1 MNFVFDVC
9 LHNGPGARS
18 APSRYCEPAKGF
30 NRDINGGPWLV
41 VLPYCN
47 ARVPERIKASQPL
60 DLTLEL
66 VPRSRFD
73 VVELRSHF
81 AAEHEAFAPYPH
93 CLYWSSHTTAGFLD
107 RSLAARLTPESVPS
121 YLEAFRAL
129 FPEGAGYEHDR
140 LDRRNDLDPKQR
152 AVEPRNADSH
162 LAFIAGGLR
171 PCVTH
176 PNRPGESVFF
186 VDLDGM
192 ISGKPRRRLTRLI
205 GFHNE
210 RVVRSTRIEV
220 PLSTHPIDSVNLK
233 DPRLGIYQQLAD
245 FVTRAGVGKGR
256 LRIDLDPSERH
267 SALTINEYETLLMKH
282 DLAEVLRN
290 PLRFFAEKSRHALA
304 NPRAV
309 PAKTLGY
316 AKYDFVRVL
325 NKSLDTLGLRG
336 SIVEKL
342 LARTL
347 AVPAARFFRM
357 RRSVSLL
364 ISERPD
370 GSNGLIEGTY
380 QSPIL
385 VQWERAPRETRLLD
399 VSLSELR

>member
-1 MNFVFDVC
+1 M
-9 LHNGPGARS
+9 S
-18 APSRYCEPAKGF
+18 AK
-30 NRDINGGPWLV
+30 
-41 VLPYCN
+41 
-47 ARVPERIKASQPL
+47 PL

-66 VPRSRFD
+66 VPRARFD
-73 VVELRSHF
+73 IVELRAHF
-81 AAEHEAFAPYPH
+81 AAEHEAVAPFPH

-107 RSLAARLTPESVPS
+107 RSLAARLSGEHIPT
-121 YLEAFRAL
+121 YMDAFRTI

-140 LDRRNDLDPKQR
+140 LERRDDLAPEQR

-176 PNRPGESVFF
+176 PNRPGEEVYF

-192 ISGKPRRRLTRLI
+192 VEGRPRRRLTRLI
-205 GFHNE
+205 GFRQE
-210 RVVRSTRIEV
+210 RKVGTARIEV
-220 PLSTHPIDSVNLK
+220 PVSAHAIDSINLK
-233 DPRLGIYQQLAD
+233 DPRLGVYDQLSQ
-245 FVTRAGVGKGR
+245 FVAAAGVGKGR
-256 LRIDLDPSERH
+256 LRIVLDPAERH
-267 SALTINEYETLLMKH
+267 SALTVNEYETLLMNH

-290 PLRFFAEKSRHALA
+290 PLRFVAEKYRHAIA

-316 AKYDFVRVL
+316 AKYDLVRVL
-325 NKSLDTLGLRG
+325 NKGLDTLGLRG
-336 SIVEKL
+336 SVVEKV

-364 ISERPD
+364 VSERED
-370 GSNGLIEGTY
+370 GTNGLIEGTY

-385 VQWERAPRETRLLD
+385 VQWQRPSRQSRVLE
-399 VSLSELR
+399 VSLTEIV

>member
-1 MNFVFDVC
+1 V
-9 LHNGPGARS
+9 GIGR
-18 APSRYCEPAKGF
+18 E
-30 NRDINGGPWLV
+30 NGGESSHAG
-41 VLPYCN
+41 VLGYGI
-47 ARVPERIKASQPL
+47 ARVPNQNLMTAKPL

-66 VPRSRFD
+66 LPKARFD
-73 VVELRSHF
+73 LVELRSHF
-81 AAEHEAFAPYPH
+81 ADEHEAFAAYPH

-107 RSLAARLTPESVPS
+107 RSLTARLSPEHIPS
-121 YLEAFRAL
+121 YLQAFRAL

-140 LDRRNDLDPKQR
+140 LERRHDLNPRQR

-171 PCVTH
+171 PCITH
-176 PNRPGESVFF
+176 PNQSGESVFF
-186 VDLDGM
+186 VDLDGVVE
-192 ISGKPRRRLTRLI
+192 GRPRRRLTRLI
-205 GFHNE
+205 GFNE
-210 RVVRSTRIEV
+210 ERTVRTVRIEV
-220 PLSTHPIDSVNLK
+220 PVSSHPIDSVNLK
-233 DPRLGIYQQLAD
+233 DPRLGLYDRLSE
-245 FVTRAGVGKGR
+245 FVTTAGVGKGR
-256 LRIDLDPSERH
+256 LRIVLDPSERH
-267 SALTINEYETLLMKH
+267 AALTVNEYETLLMKN
-282 DLAEVLRN
+282 DLADVLRN

-336 SIVEKL
+336 SIVEKA

-364 ISERPD
+364 VSDRED
-370 GSNGLIEGTY
+370 GTHGLIEGTY

-385 VQWERAPRETRLLD
+385 VQWQRARRQTRALEVTLT
-399 VSLSELR
+399 ELH

>member
-1 MNFVFDVC
+1 M
-9 LHNGPGARS
+9 PQRT
-18 APSRYCEPAKGF
+18 
-30 NRDINGGPWLV
+30 
-41 VLPYCN
+41 
-47 ARVPERIKASQPL
+47 KASQPL
-60 DLTLEL
+60 DLTLEV
-66 VPRSRFD
+66 VPRARFD
-73 VVELRSHF
+73 VVEFRSHF
-81 AAEHEAFAPYPH
+81 AAEHEAFAAYPH

-107 RSLAARLTPESVPS
+107 RSLTARLPPEAVPS

-129 FPEGAGYEHDR
+129 FPEGAGYQHDR
-140 LDRRNDLDPKQR
+140 LERRGDLDAGQR

-171 PCVTH
+171 ACVTH
-176 PNRPGESVFF
+176 PNRRGESVFF
-186 VDLDGM
+186 VDLDGVVE
-192 ISGKPRRRLTRLI
+192 GRPRRRLTRLI
-205 GFHNE
+205 GFHAE
-210 RVVRSTRIEV
+210 HTVRTTRIEV
-220 PLSTHPIDSVNLK
+220 PVSPHPIDSVNLK
-233 DPRLGIYQQLAD
+233 DPRLGVYQQLSD
-245 FVTRAGVGKGR
+245 FVARSGIRKGR
-256 LRIDLDPSERH
+256 LRIVLDPSERH

-364 ISERPD
+364 ISDRSD
-370 GSNGLIEGTY
+370 GTNGLIEGTY

-385 VQWERAPRETRLLD
+385 VQWDRAPREARLLE
-399 VSLSELR
+399 VTLTELR

>member
-1 MNFVFDVC
+1 MAV
-9 LHNGPGARS
+9 
-18 APSRYCEPAKGF
+18 K
-30 NRDINGGPWLV
+30 
-41 VLPYCN
+41 
-47 ARVPERIKASQPL
+47 PL

-66 VPRSRFD
+66 VPKARFD
-73 VVELRSHF
+73 VVEMRSHF
-81 AAEHEAFAPYPH
+81 SQEHQAVAAFPN

-107 RSLAARLTPESVPS
+107 RSLAARLKAEQVPT
-121 YLEAFRAL
+121 YVEAFRTA

-140 LDRRNDLDPKQR
+140 LERRDDLDPHQR

-162 LAFIAGGLR
+162 LAFIASGLR
-171 PCVTH
+171 ACVTH
-176 PNRPGESVFF
+176 PNRPDESVFF
-186 VDLDGM
+186 VDLDGV
-192 ISGKPRRRLTRLI
+192 IEGRPRRRLTRLI
-205 GFHNE
+205 GFHEE
-210 RVVRSTRIEV
+210 RVVRSMRLEV
-220 PLSTHPIDSVNLK
+220 PVSAHPIDSVNLK
-233 DPRLGIYQQLAD
+233 DPRLGLYDQLSE
-245 FVTRAGVGKGR
+245 FVTSAGVGKGR
-256 LRIDLDPSERH
+256 LRIVLDPTERH
-267 SALTINEYETLLMKH
+267 SALTVNEYETLLMKY

-325 NKSLDTLGLRG
+325 NKSLDMLHLRG
-336 SIVEKL
+336 SLVEKV

-364 ISERPD
+364 VSERED
-370 GSNGLIEGTY
+370 GTHGLIEGTY

-385 VQWERAPRETRLLD
+385 VQWQRAPRQSRILEVTLT
-399 VSLSELR
+399 ELR

>member
-1 MNFVFDVC
+1 
-9 LHNGPGARS
+9 
-18 APSRYCEPAKGF
+18 
-30 NRDINGGPWLV
+30 
-41 VLPYCN
+41 VLPYRI
-47 ARVPERIKASQPL
+47 ARLSHQSLAASRPH
-60 DLTLEL
+60 DVTLEL
-66 VPRSRFD
+66 VPRARFD
-73 VVELRSHF
+73 VLELRSHC
-81 AAEHEAFAPYPH
+81 AAAHEAFAAYPH

-107 RSLAARLTPESVPS
+107 RSLAARLSAERVPS

-129 FPEGAGYEHDR
+129 FPEGAGYEHDQ
-140 LDRRNDLDPKQR
+140 LERRGDLDPTQR

-171 PCVTH
+171 ACVTH

-186 VDLDGM
+186 VDLDG
-192 ISGKPRRRLTRLI
+192 IIEGKPRRRLTRLI
-205 GFHNE
+205 GFNAE
-210 RVVRSTRIEV
+210 RVAATTQIEV
-220 PLSTHPIDSVNLK
+220 PVSAHPIDSINLK
-233 DPRLGIYQQLAD
+233 DPRLGIYQQLSE
-245 FVTRAGVGKGR
+245 FVQHAGIGKGR
-256 LRIDLDPSERH
+256 LRIVLDPAERH

-290 PLRFFAEKSRHALA
+290 PLRFFAEKGRHALA

-309 PAKTLGY
+309 PAKTLDY

-325 NKSLDTLGLRG
+325 NKSLDTFGLRG

-347 AVPAARFFRM
+347 AVPAARFLRM

-364 ISERPD
+364 VAERPD
-370 GSNGLIEGTY
+370 GTNGLIEGTY

-385 VQWERAPRETRLLD
+385 VQWQHAPRHSRVLD
-399 VSLSELR
+399 VTLIELR